1 MAYWGR
7 DSPKDHSR
15 ASFILVG
22 YRVARH
28 TSLDES
34 SDGYSGKT
42 QSFNRESLSTGE
54 GEGGGGGQGGKTS
67 VFESQFPTFKV
78 E

>member
-22 YRVARH
+22 CRVARH

-42 QSFNRESLSTGE
+42 QSFNCESLSTRDRGR
-54 GEGGGGGQGGKTS
+54 GQGGGRG
-67 VFESQFPTFKV
+67 
-78 E
+78 